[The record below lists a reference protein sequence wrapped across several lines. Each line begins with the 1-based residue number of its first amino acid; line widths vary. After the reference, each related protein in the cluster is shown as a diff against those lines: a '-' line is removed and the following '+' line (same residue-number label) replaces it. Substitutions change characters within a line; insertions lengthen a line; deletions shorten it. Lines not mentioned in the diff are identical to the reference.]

1 MEILSGDFGSMGR
14 LAISLNGLK
23 HIKLNLLIVIA
34 LSLHTQDKYVT
45 YYNNNKS
52 NTMHWKW
59 KKVHTTLWQIVSF
72 LVELPSFGI
81 SFCVCVKI
89 SDFTNFWHFSS
100 QKLCVFYLPATYN
113 QDVLALTIST
123 GWPLL
128 SSFPFP
134 CQVTSAVSVPFFPKT
149 TQAWSS
155 DKAKWTPEIFYKF
168 FEKSICFH
176 EFF

>member
-52 NTMHWKW
+52 NTMSWKW

-72 LVELPSFGI
+72 FLSNCPFLAFFFVYVRKMISRIFGSF
-81 SFCVCVKI
+81 
-89 SDFTNFWHFSS
+89 
-100 QKLCVFYLPATYN
+100 LAVFYSTIMKCMNNTIPFKYKFVNCWLNWHQWSIGLCTRRF
-113 QDVLALTIST
+113 QVRVWQRGLALHRRLAFAGNI
-123 GWPLL
+123 
-128 SSFPFP
+128 
-134 CQVTSAVSVPFFPKT
+134 T
-149 TQAWSS
+149 TAN
-155 DKAKWTPEIFYKF
+155 
-168 FEKSICFH
+168 
-176 EFF
+176 

>member
-81 SFCVCVKI
+81 F
-89 SDFTNFWHFSS
+89 
-100 QKLCVFYLPATYN
+100 LCM
-113 QDVLALTIST
+113 
-123 GWPLL
+123 WE
-128 SSFPFP
+128 
-134 CQVTSAVSVPFFPKT
+134 
-149 TQAWSS
+149 
-155 DKAKWTPEIFYKF
+155 KW
-168 FEKSICFH
+168 FH
-176 EFF
+176 EFLALFYAVFYSTIVKCINNTIPFKYKFVNCWLNWDQWSIGLCTRGFQVGVWQWSLALHRRLAFTGNITTAN